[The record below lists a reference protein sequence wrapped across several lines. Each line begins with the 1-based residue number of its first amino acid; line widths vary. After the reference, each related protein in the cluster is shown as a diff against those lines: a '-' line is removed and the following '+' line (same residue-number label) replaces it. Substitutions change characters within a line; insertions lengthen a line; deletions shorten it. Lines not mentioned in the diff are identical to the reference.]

1 MGVPHFFKHRHL
13 STVDLEFN
21 SNKLNS
27 ETIDFLQQTKE
38 LDPKRFDKIEKHN
51 KLWID
56 FRLNSNKPVSSEQII
71 NELVRKQMEE
81 NS

>member
-13 STVDLEFN
+13 STIDLEFS

-27 ETIDFLQQTKE
+27 ETLDFLQQTKE

-56 FRLNSNKPVSSEQII
+56 FRLNSDKPVQIEDLIRAAAKEQGF
-71 NELVRKQMEE
+71 